1 MPINFEK
8 LEEIE
13 ADRKE
18 MKRETSDFFKKV
30 VIALNGKLETIDR
43 TLDLHENVLERIALV
58 CS

>member
-18 MKRETSDFFKKV
+18 KKRETSDFLKKV
-30 VIALNGKLETIDR
+30 VIALNGKL
-43 TLDLHENVLERIALV
+43 
-58 CS
+58 

>member
-13 ADRKE
+13 EDRKE
-18 MKRETSDFFKKV
+18 KKRETSDFLKKV
-30 VIALNGKLETIDR
+30 VIALNGKLETVDR
-43 TLDLHENVLERIALV
+43 TLDLHENILEGIALL

>member
-1 MPINFEK
+1 
-8 LEEIE
+8 
-13 ADRKE
+13 

-58 CS
+58 CSWI